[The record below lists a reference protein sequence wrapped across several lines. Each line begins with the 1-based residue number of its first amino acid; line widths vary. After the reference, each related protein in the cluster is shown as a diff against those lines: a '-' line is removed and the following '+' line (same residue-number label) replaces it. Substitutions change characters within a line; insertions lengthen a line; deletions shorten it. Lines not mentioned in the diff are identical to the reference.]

1 MGFLRRL
8 LGGTDQRHADG
19 TDAGGPSGAAA
30 TDSRTPAP
38 DPEADE
44 RAYEL
49 ALLREEQARLDEFV
63 QRQQR
68 YAAYAWQPPAEGGT
82 RRADDGDGEASS
94 G

>member
-8 LGGTDQRHADG
+8 LGGTDERQPTSAIDDG
-19 TDAGGPSGAAA
+19 AASGAESAAA
-30 TDSRTPAP
+30 TTDP
-38 DPEADE
+38 DADE

-63 QRQQR
+63 ERQQR

-82 RRADDGDGEASS
+82 RRADDADGEASS

>member
-8 LGGTDQRHADG
+8 LGGIDEREPSVTNDD
-19 TDAGGPSGAAA
+19 GPSGAESGRATAA
-30 TDSRTPAP
+30 T

-82 RRADDGDGEASS
+82 RRADDGDGETST

>member
-8 LGGTDQRHADG
+8 LGGTDEPLSTATDDDASSPAD
-19 TDAGGPSGAAA
+19 AA
-30 TDSRTPAP
+30 TSAKDP
-38 DPEADE
+38 DVDE

-49 ALLREEQARLDEFV
+49 ALLREDQARLDEFV

-82 RRADDGDGEASS
+82 RRADDGDGEAST

>member
-8 LGGTDQRHADG
+8 LGGTDEREPSATNDVER
-19 TDAGGPSGAAA
+19 SGAESSPA
-30 TDSRTPAP
+30 TTDP
-38 DPEADE
+38 DADE

-63 QRQQR
+63 ERQQR

-82 RRADDGDGEASS
+82 RRADDGDGETPT